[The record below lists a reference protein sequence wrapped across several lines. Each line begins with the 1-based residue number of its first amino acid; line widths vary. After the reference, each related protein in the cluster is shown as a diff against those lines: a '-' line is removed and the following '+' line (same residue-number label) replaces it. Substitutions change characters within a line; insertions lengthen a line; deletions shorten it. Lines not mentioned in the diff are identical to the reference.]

1 MTEEP
6 VTVLKIIKAEDAPLG
21 VPLWPADYE
30 ALLPHHTLERVEV
43 VQSVRSLVGDRGPFV
58 RWMFVSGTTRAFRL
72 GEEIVVEVPVEQDRG
87 PAQPELRRNRNG
99 KR

>member
-43 VQSVRSLVGDRGPFV
+43 VQSCARWSATAVRSSAGCSCRAP
-58 RWMFVSGTTRAFRL
+58 RARSGSA
-72 GEEIVVEVPVEQDRG
+72 
-87 PAQPELRRNRNG
+87 RRSSS
-99 KR
+99 KCQ